1 MPPVCLDPP
10 SLDRSHRW
18 DSQLL
23 SAMVYLIASISA
35 LGCSQWKHDLWFDSH
50 PDWKSIS
57 LRSPRGNSEP
67 VLDKALQC
75 ARLAAARELR
85 SDPKAVDLFAT
96 SCTLAWQA
104 MGRAID
110 DRSRWE
116 KALQAYH
123 QSLEGLLRAGRTCG
137 RWRPGQG
144 IELCDAKGQTSLI
157 AMSPQDGP
165 WKATDHMQII
175 PVGSYHSKRNESK
188 RVEGFGVPI
197 VAVRL
202 QSSEKVTDQDTPD
215 SIRIDCPARPEERFL
230 LERASWDATVVFRP
244 DRFSEEVDQPV
255 ASGTLEIY
263 RPVYRD
269 RALGPRVDLSL
280 ASAPGAQQAWNSTQD
295 PQLQGF
301 LEQFLRPEDP
311 TARRGLIMIEPYQPG
326 KIPVVFTHGLLSN
339 PQTWQPVLLQL
350 QHNRWFQER
359 FQIWGFGYGSGEPF
373 LESAAELRKELAEAH
388 ATIDP
393 SDSDAA
399 LQQKVL
405 VGYSMGGLI
414 SKLQGIDPE
423 DHLWNAVAQ
432 GPWDSLQADPQ
443 LKERLSAAFFFEPNQ
458 KVSRI
463 IFIGT
468 PHRGAKMAQQTVG
481 RLGSLLVDFPEEDKE
496 RFEQLVRDNPGL
508 FRPEIAR
515 RFPTSI
521 DMLRPDGEVLKTL
534 AEIPL
539 ADGIIGHSIVGDLG
553 PWRVVEPGDGV
564 VPLTSARWDG
574 VSSEQ
579 MVPQCHE
586 ELHRD
591 PRSVAELLRILREI
605 AE

>member
-1 MPPVCLDPP
+1 
-10 SLDRSHRW
+10 
-18 DSQLL
+18 
-23 SAMVYLIASISA
+23 
-35 LGCSQWKHDLWFDSH
+35 
-50 PDWKSIS
+50 
-57 LRSPRGNSEP
+57 
-67 VLDKALQC
+67 
-75 ARLAAARELR
+75 LAAARELR
-85 SDPKAVDLFAT
+85 SDPKAVDSFAT
-96 SCTLAWQA
+96 ACTHAWQA

-116 KALQAYH
+116 KALLVYH
-123 QSLEGLLRAGRTCG
+123 QSLEGLLRAGRSCG

-144 IELCDAKGQTSLI
+144 IELCDATGKSSLI
-157 AMSPQDGP
+157 AIDPQDGP
-165 WKATDHMQII
+165 WNAQDHMQII
-175 PVGSYHSKRNESK
+175 PVGTYHSKRNESK
-188 RVEGFGVPI
+188 RVDGFGVPV

-202 QSSEKVTDQDTPD
+202 QTSEEA
-215 SIRIDCPARPEERFL
+215 SIKDDPQAHLIPFPTRREERFL
-230 LERASWDATVVFRP
+230 LERASWDATVIFRP
-244 DRFSEEVDQPV
+244 DRFSEGVDQQA
-255 ASGTLEIY
+255 ASGILEIY

-269 RALGPRVDLSL
+269 RALGPRVEFPL

-311 TARRGLIMIEPYQPG
+311 NARRGLIMIEPYQRG

-359 FQIWGFGYGSGEPF
+359 FQVWGFGYGSGEPF
-373 LESAAELRKELAEAH
+373 LESAAELRKELAEAQ
-388 ATIDP
+388 AIIDP
-393 SDSDAA
+393 SNSDEA
-399 LQQKVL
+399 LQQMVL
-405 VGYSMGGLI
+405 VGHSMGGLI

-423 DHLWNAVAQ
+423 DQLWNAVAQ
-432 GPWDSLQADPQ
+432 GSWDSLQADPQ
-443 LKERLSAAFFFEPNQ
+443 LKERMSSAFFFEANRN
-458 KVSRI
+458 VRRI

-468 PHRGAKMAQQTVG
+468 PHRGAKMAEQTVG
-481 RLGSLLVDFPEEDKE
+481 RIGSLLVDFPAEEEE

-508 FRPEIAR
+508 FRPEFAS

-534 AEIPL
+534 AKIPL

-564 VPLTSARWDG
+564 VPLSSARWEG
-574 VSSEQ
+574 VSSEE

-591 PRSVAELLRILREI
+591 PRSVAELLRILREM

>member
-1 MPPVCLDPP
+1 M
-10 SLDRSHRW
+10 RW
-18 DSQLL
+18 
-23 SAMVYLIASISA
+23 
-35 LGCSQWKHDLWFDSH
+35 
-50 PDWKSIS
+50 
-57 LRSPRGNSEP
+57 
-67 VLDKALQC
+67 
-75 ARLAAARELR
+75 ARMAAARELH
-85 SDPKAVDLFAT
+85 SDPKSVDLFAT
-96 SCTLAWQA
+96 ACTLAWQA
-104 MGRAID
+104 MSRAID

-116 KALQAYH
+116 KALQVYH
-123 QSLEGLLRAGRTCG
+123 QALEGLLRAGRSCG

-144 IELCDAKGQTSLI
+144 IELCDAKGQSSLI
-157 AMSPQDGP
+157 ALDPQDGP
-165 WKATDHMQII
+165 WNAQDHMQII
-175 PVGSYHSKRNESK
+175 PVGTYHSKRNDSK
-188 RVEGFGVPI
+188 RVEGFGVPV

-202 QSSEKVTDQDTPD
+202 QASDRSANRDNPD
-215 SIRIDCPARPEERFL
+215 ADLIPFSTRREERFL
-230 LERASWDATVVFRP
+230 LERASWDATVIFRP
-244 DRFSEEVDQPV
+244 DRFSEELDQQL

-269 RALGPRVDLSL
+269 RALGPRVELSL

-339 PQTWQPVLLQL
+339 PQTWQPVVLQL

-373 LESAAELRKELAEAH
+373 LESAAEMRKELAEAH

-399 LQQKVL
+399 LQQMVL
-405 VGYSMGGLI
+405 VGHSMGGLI

-423 DHLWNAVAQ
+423 DQLWNAVAE
-432 GPWDSLQADPQ
+432 GSWDSLQADPQ
-443 LKERLSAAFFFEPNQ
+443 LKERMSAAFFFEPNP
-458 KVSRI
+458 KVRRI

-468 PHRGAKMAQQTVG
+468 PHRGAQMAQQTVG

-534 AEIPL
+534 AKIPL
-539 ADGIIGHSIVGDLG
+539 ADGITGHSIVGDLG

-564 VPLTSARWDG
+564 VPLSSARWEG
-574 VSSEQ
+574 VCSEE

-591 PRSVAELLRILREI
+591 SRSVTELLRILREMV
-605 AE
+605 E

>member
-10 SLDRSHRW
+10 SLNRSHRW
-18 DSQLL
+18 HRQLL
-23 SAMVYLIASISA
+23 FAILCLFASISS

-50 PDWKSIS
+50 PDWQSIS
-57 LRSPRGNSEP
+57 LRASRAASEP
-67 VLDKALQC
+67 VLDRALRC

-85 SDPKAVDLFAT
+85 ADPKSVDLFAT
-96 SCTLAWQA
+96 ACTLAWQA
-104 MGRAID
+104 MSRAID

-116 KALQAYH
+116 KALQLYH
-123 QSLEGLLRAGRTCG
+123 QSLEGLLRAGRSCG
-137 RWRPGQG
+137 RWRPGLG
-144 IELCDAKGQTSLI
+144 MELCDATGQTSLI
-157 AMSPQDGP
+157 ALVPQDGP
-165 WKATDHMQII
+165 WRAQDHMQLI

-188 RVEGFGVPI
+188 RVDGFGVPV

-202 QSSEKVTDQDTPD
+202 QSNEKTTDQGNPNA
-215 SIRIDCPARPEERFL
+215 IRIDFPSRPEERFL
-230 LERASWDATVVFRP
+230 LERASWDATVIFRP
-244 DRFSEEVDQPV
+244 DRFSEEADPQA

-269 RALGPRVDLSL
+269 RALGPRVELSL

-373 LESAAELRKELAEAH
+373 LESAAEMRKELAEAQ

-399 LQQKVL
+399 LRQMVL
-405 VGYSMGGLI
+405 VGHSMGGLI
-414 SKLQGIDPE
+414 SKLQGIAPE
-423 DHLWNAVAQ
+423 DRLWSAVAQ
-432 GPWDSLQADPQ
+432 GSWESLHADPQ
-443 LKERLSAAFFFEPNQ
+443 LKERMSAAFFFEPNRR
-458 KVSRI
+458 VSRI

-468 PHRGAKMAQQTVG
+468 PHRGARMAQQTVG

-496 RFEQLVRDNPGL
+496 RFEQLVENNPGL

-539 ADGIIGHSIVGDLG
+539 AEGITGHSIVGDLG

-564 VPLTSARWDG
+564 VPLSSARWEG
-574 VSSEQ
+574 VCSEQ

-591 PRSVAELLRILREI
+591 PRSVAELLRILREM